1 MMTDNSLSQQ
11 TANSLQ
17 SLPFGSIIGAP
28 LKACIEAQAMAAQT
42 SWKFIEEV
50 GLLTDPQTGEKE
62 VVNVSFIFKHQGQTS
77 QVSIP
82 LLTIVPVPY
91 LAVKT
96 VDINFKANITAS
108 KATEVS
114 EKTTT
119 EDEGNLTAKGKLK
132 LGVFSLN
139 TQFQASYSSKK
150 DSKSTQE
157 SRYSVEYTMDVA
169 IKAAQDDMP
178 AGLAKMLEILDKG
191 LEVIPVNQ

>member
-11 TANSLQ
+11 TADSLQ

-50 GLLTDPQTGEKE
+50 GLQTDPQTGEKE

-108 KATEVS
+108 KATQVS

-132 LGVFSLN
+132 LGVFSLD
-139 TQFQASYSSKK
+139 TQFQASYSSKRTQNRHRNPVTVSSTPWMLL
-150 DSKSTQE
+150 SKQPRTICLPDLLRCSK
-157 SRYSVEYTMDVA
+157 YL
-169 IKAAQDDMP
+169 IKAWRLFP
-178 AGLAKMLEILDKG
+178 
-191 LEVIPVNQ
+191 